1 MNRRMHE
8 ITRRDA
14 IAAIAA
20 PLAVLALP
28 RFVHA
33 QDGATPPPQVD
44 VDATPFPS
52 FMEDGAVA
60 GTVRCVG
67 SSSVGLLLNALRPGF
82 RESQDKIEIEVIS
95 SGSANGPKAL
105 ASREALLAPMSR
117 PMKPDE
123 IKAVESARKGTV
135 DFIDL
140 AIDAIG
146 ICVHA
151 KNPMTRA
158 TLKDLDRIFGRE
170 RRRGG
175 AAAVKW
181 SDVGVTGSSISDRTI
196 ALFGMG
202 PGTGSNGLV
211 QDVVLQGGAF
221 RTSVNEEPVSSS
233 VVQAIATDPQSI
245 GYCSVLFDS
254 SRVRK
259 LEIETLDG
267 SGFVAP
273 TDELIRSGRY
283 PLARALRVYFVR
295 EELAKS
301 PAARKFLQFTL
312 SQDGQDI
319 IEELGQK
326 TLAPKDAHAMF
337 AKVK

>member
-1 MNRRMHE
+1 MNHRTQD
-8 ITRRDA
+8 ITRRSA
-14 IAAIAA
+14 IAAIGAPFAA
-20 PLAVLALP
+20 LALA
-28 RFVHA
+28 RLARA
-33 QDGATPPPQVD
+33 QDAAKAEQPAD

-52 FMEDGAVA
+52 FIEEGALA

-82 RESQDKIEIEVIS
+82 RESQERIEIEVIS
-95 SGSANGPKAL
+95 SGSASGPKAL

-123 IKAVESARKGTV
+123 IKAIESARKGTV
-135 DFIDL
+135 DFIDI

-146 ICVHA
+146 ICVNA
-151 KNPMTRA
+151 RNPMTRV
-158 TLKDLDRIFGRE
+158 TLRDLDRIFGRE

-202 PGTGSNGLV
+202 PGSGSNGLV

-233 VVQAIATDPQSI
+233 VVQAVATDPQAI
-245 GYCSVLFDS
+245 GYCSVLFES
-254 SRVRK
+254 SQ
-259 LEIETLDG
+259 I
-267 SGFVAP
+267 
-273 TDELIRSGRY
+273 GR
-283 PLARALRVYFVR
+283 
-295 EELAKS
+295 
-301 PAARKFLQFTL
+301 
-312 SQDGQDI
+312 
-319 IEELGQK
+319 
-326 TLAPKDAHAMF
+326 AH
-337 AKVK
+337 V